1 MRKALL
7 LLVLIL
13 GVVAVPSAVA
23 AGPKKAITP
32 GFFRGQTV
40 GYFDFGPIKL
50 KPGNKLA
57 PLWTVTNGADG
68 QRNII
73 DTVPGRPDYS
83 PLWQINKVTWKNG
96 ATRRL
101 LKSAAQVKTAAA
113 RGEVTILKTSLVVNC
128 QVLGFGQKRHPGFS
142 GGRVIH
148 YLDLGPVKVKPGNKV
163 VLLYTATNGVQA
175 QRNITR
181 DTLAPGQTDYPP
193 LWAIVKVTWE
203 PGAQKRLL
211 KSYAQIAAAR
221 KAGELKLQKTSLV
234 VNCPIVP

>member
-7 LLVLIL
+7 LLVLTL

-57 PLWTVTNGADG
+57 PLWTVTNGSDG
-68 QRNII
+68 QHNII

-113 RGEVTILKTSLVVNC
+113 GGEVTIQKTSLVVNC
-128 QVLGFGQKRHPGFS
+128 QVLGFGQKRHAGFS

-211 KSYAQIAAAR
+211 KSYAQIAASR

-234 VNCPIVP
+234 VNCPVVL